1 MAPAPFEEGRLM
13 PDFNDEEW
21 FRGMAAA
28 AFTLA
33 ITTVEALLAHGDVN
47 RAEAA
52 DIMEGALAAL
62 EAQQMARPE
71 NIRAMM
77 AARLPCPRRAF
88 PLNPRAVPQMA
99 RARSSAGE
107 HYVDIVGVTGSI
119 PVAPTIFCKGL
130 GRLSCHAEEQDR
142 AERRNSFR
150 SIGRLPR
157 HAPLQLGSGNGVE
170 IECIARQLSAAN
182 NRNLPRHE
190 SARA

>member
-1 MAPAPFEEGRLM
+1 MIKLQRF
-13 PDFNDEEW
+13 DFNCFWKLAE
-21 FRGMAAA
+21 
-28 AFTLA
+28 TLGNS
-33 ITTVEALLAHGDVN
+33 LA
-47 RAEAA
+47 
-52 DIMEGALAAL
+52 
-62 EAQQMARPE
+62 
-71 NIRAMM
+71 
-77 AARLPCPRRAF
+77 
-88 PLNPRAVPQMA
+88 
-99 RARSSAGE
+99 
-107 HYVDIVGVTGSI
+107 YVDIEGVTGSI